1 VTHRAT
7 ASFWRA
13 YHELSENV
21 RRLADR
27 NFELLRNDPRHP
39 SLQFKT
45 VGELWSARVGSNY
58 RVLALEDDQGLTW
71 IWIGSHAEYDR
82 LLSP

>member
-1 VTHRAT
+1 MTHRAT

-13 YHELSENV
+13 YHELPENV

-27 NFELLRNDPRHP
+27 NFERLKKDPRHP
-39 SLQFKT
+39 SLQFKK
-45 VGELWSARVGSNY
+45 VGELWSARIGSNY
-58 RVLALEDDQGLTW
+58 RALALEDDQGLTW

-82 LLSP
+82 LL